1 MLNTS
6 RYCGLCRRVD
16 ELAPDRDSASPR
28 EADDALRLTNRGAQF
43 AGKPRSHRGSGRLLE
58 PGLPAKNDNAVRLTN
73 RGAQFAGKPR
83 SYRGSGRLL
92 EPGLPAKNDN
102 PVRLTNRGAQFAG
115 KPRSYRC
122 SAKPELA
129 R

>member
-1 MLNTS
+1 
-6 RYCGLCRRVD
+6 
-16 ELAPDRDSASPR
+16 
-28 EADDALRLTNRGAQF
+28 
-43 AGKPRSHRGSGRLLE
+43 
-58 PGLPAKNDNAVRLTN
+58 LPAKNDDALCLTN

-115 KPRSYRC
+115 KPRSYRKRVMYLVRKKGQSNVRHTGAHC
-122 SAKPELA
+122 LDCMP
-129 R
+129 